1 MSQTASTGSFYGV
14 GLGPGDPGLVTIKA
28 LQTLKDADVIFTA
41 VSGQSENSVSA
52 SIINALP
59 DIRAARMELVFAMK
73 TDWNARLSRI
83 GHNADIILEHLKR
96 GLDCVFAT
104 IGDPMTY
111 STCSYL
117 VRALLQR
124 EPGLRTKFVPGV
136 NSWSALA
143 AAAGQPLVEDEQE
156 LRIIPAFRSAV
167 LERDNTPGVT
177 SVYLKTYHSRDA
189 VLGHNDGKAIIY
201 GERLGLEDEFIT
213 SSPSEVAGRPPEY
226 LSMIIAKDKES
237 SHD

>member
-1 MSQTASTGSFYGV
+1 MSYTASTGSFYGV
-14 GLGPGDPGLVTIKA
+14 GLGPGDPGLLTLKA

-41 VSGQSENSVSA
+41 ISGQSDNSVSA

-59 DIRAARMELVFAMK
+59 GIRAVRVELVFAMRI
-73 TDWNARLSRI
+73 DWNARLTQI
-83 GHNADIILEHLKR
+83 GHNADIILEHLR
-96 GLDCVFAT
+96 LGRNCVFAT

-124 EPGLRTKFVPGV
+124 EPKLNTGFVPGV

-167 LERDNTPGVT
+167 LEKDSIPAVT
-177 SVYLKTYHSRDA
+177 SVYLKTYRSRDT
-189 VLGHNDGKAIIY
+189 VLAHSDGKAVVY
-201 GERLGLEDEFIT
+201 GERLGLPDEFIT
-213 SSPSEVAGRPPEY
+213 SVPGEIAGRPPEY